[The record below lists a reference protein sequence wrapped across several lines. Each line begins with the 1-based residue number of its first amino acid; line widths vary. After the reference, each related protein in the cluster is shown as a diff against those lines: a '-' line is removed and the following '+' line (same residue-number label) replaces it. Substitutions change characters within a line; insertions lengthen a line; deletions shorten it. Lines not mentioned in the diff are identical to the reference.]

1 MTDPKTIAAEIDAID
16 YSQLKIKPEYIDP
29 NGHMNVGYYGVIFD
43 LALDLP
49 WMKLGMDYS
58 LIQKEGKSSFAL
70 ESHLTYQKEVKEGEP
85 VTFTFQLLDH
95 DEKRMHY
102 FMTMRHATEGWLAST
117 SEQISMCVDM
127 KARKSTAWPLDV
139 QERIR
144 ALFEVHRQRPRPPEA
159 GRTVGIRRK
168 A

>member
-1 MTDPKTIAAEIDAID
+1 MSVTHVDKDLDALTLTMTAEFAAPLDAVWQVWADPRKLERWWGPPTHPATFVA
-16 YSQLKIKPEYIDP
+16 
-29 NGHMNVGYYGVIFD
+29 HD
-43 LALDLP
+43 LRP
-49 WMKLGMDYS
+49 G
-58 LIQKEGKSSFAL
+58 G
-70 ESHLTYQKEVKEGEP
+70 
-85 VTFTFQLLDH
+85 
-95 DEKRMHY
+95 RMHY

>member
-1 MTDPKTIAAEIDAID
+1 MTDLQSIAAEIDAID
-16 YSQLKIKPEYIDP
+16 YSALKILPAYIDP

-58 LIQKEGKSSFAL
+58 LIEKEGKSSFAL
-70 ESHLTYQKEVKEGEP
+70 ESHLTYQREVKQGEP

-127 KARKSTAWPLDV
+127 KLRRATSWPLYV
-139 QERIR
+139 QERI
-144 ALFEVHRQRPRPPEA
+144 AAVYAVHRERPRPPEA

-168 A
+168 Q